1 ELVGSGASPRTQNRR
16 GLRDMSSI
24 GTAPETL
31 KLLEPIP
38 KIMRAGVYRDK
49 GVVRVE
55 EVPVPEVGEGEVLI
69 KVAAC
74 GICGTDIKK
83 IFQRYVEPPQILGHE
98 LAGTVVAVGR
108 GVTKWMP
115 GDRVMSFHHTPCG
128 RCFYCEKRL
137 FSQCKQYKTTGLT
150 AGFTPNGGGFAQYV
164 KAMPWVA
171 ERGIVALP
179 ENVSFEE
186 ATFIEP
192 INTIVKA
199 VQKARITAGESV
211 LILGCGPIGLQF
223 LMVSKLEGARLYT
236 SDPIPQRREK
246 SLTLGALE
254 SFDPTSGKLVE
265 EVRAR
270 TEGRGADAV
279 LVAVAH
285 PSVVTDAL
293 ATARPGG
300 RVLLFAAN
308 DPVTKIEFPAAA
320 VGIDE
325 KEILGSYSAAVDIQ
339 ESAAE
344 LVLGKKLPIMEIVTH
359 RFSLDRIQEGL
370 ELAARPTA
378 ESLKILITHA

>member
-1 ELVGSGASPRTQNRR
+1 MSGVGA
-16 GLRDMSSI
+16 I
-24 GTAPETL
+24 AETL
-31 KLLEPIP
+31 RSLEPIP
-38 KIMRAGVYRDK
+38 KTMRAGVYRDK
-49 GVVRVE
+49 GVVCVE
-55 EVPVPEVGEGEVLI
+55 EVPVPQVGEREVLI
-69 KVAAC
+69 RVAAC

-98 LAGTVVAVGR
+98 LAGTVVAVGH
-108 GVTKWMP
+108 GVSRWKP

-128 RCFYCEKRL
+128 ECFYCQKRL
-137 FSQCKQYKTTGLT
+137 FSQCKLYKRTGLT

-179 ENVSFEE
+179 DNVSFEE

-199 VQKARITAGESV
+199 VQKARVTAGETV
-211 LILGCGPIGLQF
+211 VVLGCGPIGLQL
-223 LMVSKLEGARLYT
+223 LMVSKLAGAWLYT
-236 SDPIPQRREK
+236 GDPISQRREK
-246 SLTLGALE
+246 SLSLGAIE
-254 SFDPTSGKLVE
+254 SFDPTSGKLVQ
-265 EVRAR
+265 EVRSR
-270 TEGRGADAV
+270 TDGRGADAV

-285 PSVVTDAL
+285 PAVVTEAL
-293 ATARPGG
+293 AAARPGG

-308 DPVTKIEFPAAA
+308 DPVTKIEFPASA

-339 ESAAE
+339 DSAAE
-344 LVLGKKLPIMEIVTH
+344 LVLAKKLPVMEIVTH
-359 RFSLDRIQEGL
+359 RFPLDRIQEAL

-378 ESLKILITHA
+378 ESLKILITHE

>member
-1 ELVGSGASPRTQNRR
+1 
-16 GLRDMSSI
+16 MSEA
-24 GTAPETL
+24 GTVVEQAKSL
-31 KLLEPIP
+31 GPIP
-38 KIMRAGVYRDK
+38 KTMRAGVFRDK

-55 EVPVPEVGEGEVLI
+55 EVPVPEVSDGEVLI
-69 KVAAC
+69 KVSAC

-98 LAGTVVAVGR
+98 LAGTVVAIGR
-108 GVTKWMP
+108 GVTKWRL
-115 GDRVMSFHHTPCG
+115 GDRVMSFHHIPCG
-128 RCFYCEKRL
+128 ECFYCKNRS

-150 AGFTPNGGGFAQYV
+150 GGFTPNGGGFGEYV

-179 ENVSFEE
+179 DNVSFEE

-199 VQKARITAGESV
+199 VQKARVVAGETV
-211 LILGCGPIGLQF
+211 LILGCGPIGLQL
-223 LMVSKLEGARLYT
+223 LMVTQTTGARIYS
-236 SDPIPQRREK
+236 SDPMATRRAK
-246 SLTLGALE
+246 SLKLGALE
-254 SFDPTSGKLVE
+254 SFDPISGKLVDE
-265 EVRAR
+265 IR
-270 TEGRGADAV
+270 TRTGGRGADVV

-285 PSVVTDAL
+285 PAVVVEAL
-293 ATARPGG
+293 AAARPGG

-339 ESAAE
+339 ESAAA
-344 LVLGKKLPIMEIVTH
+344 LVLEKKLPVMEIVTH
-359 RFSLDRIQEGL
+359 RFPLARIQEGL
-370 ELAARPTA
+370 DLANRPTE
-378 ESLKILITHA
+378 ESLKILITHE

>member
-1 ELVGSGASPRTQNRR
+1 MSGARSVFDAVSAV
-16 GLRDMSSI
+16 G
-24 GTAPETL
+24 
-31 KLLEPIP
+31 PIP
-38 KIMRAGVYRDK
+38 KTMRAGVYREK
-49 GVVRVE
+49 GMVRVE
-55 EVPVPEVGEGEVLI
+55 EVPVPDVGEREVLI

-98 LAGTVVAVGR
+98 LAGTVVAAGA
-108 GVTKWMP
+108 GVTKWKP
-115 GDRVMSFHHTPCG
+115 GNRVMSFHHTPCG
-128 RCFYCEKRL
+128 TCFYCQKRS

-150 AGFTPNGGGFAQYV
+150 GGFTPNGGGFGEYV

-179 ENVSFEE
+179 DDVSFEE

-199 VQKARITAGESV
+199 VQKARVAPGENV
-211 LILGCGPIGLQF
+211 LVLGCGPIGLQL
-223 LMVSKLEGARLYT
+223 LMVAKLETDRLFT
-236 SDPIPQRREK
+236 SDPMAERRAK
-246 SLTLGALE
+246 SLTLGAIE
-254 SFDPTSGKLVE
+254 AFDPSNGKLIE
-265 EVRAR
+265 EIKAR

-285 PSVVTDAL
+285 PAVVQDAL
-293 ATARPGG
+293 AAARPGG

-308 DPVTKIEFPAAA
+308 DPVTRIEFPASA

-339 ESAAE
+339 EAAAE
-344 LVLGKKLPIMEIVTH
+344 LVLLRKLPVMEIVTD
-359 RFSLDRIQEGL
+359 RFPLDRIQEAL

-378 ESLKILITHA
+378 QSLKILITHA

>member
-1 ELVGSGASPRTQNRR
+1 
-16 GLRDMSSI
+16 MSSI
-24 GTAPETL
+24 GTASETL
-31 KLLEPIP
+31 NSLGPIP
-38 KIMRAGVYRDK
+38 KTMQAGVYRDK

-55 EVPVPEVGEGEVLI
+55 EVPVPEVGDGEVLI

-98 LAGTVVAVGR
+98 LAGTVVAVGH
-108 GVTKWMP
+108 GVTKWTP
-115 GDRVMSFHHTPCG
+115 GDRVMSFHHTPCV

-179 ENVSFEE
+179 DNVSFEE

-199 VQKARITAGESV
+199 VQKARITASETV
-211 LILGCGPIGLQF
+211 LILGCGPIGLQL
-223 LMVSKLEGARLYT
+223 LMVSKLEGAKLFT
-236 SDPIPQRREK
+236 SDPIPQRRAK
-246 SLTLGALE
+246 SLALGALE
-254 SFDPTSGKLVE
+254 SFDPTSGKLVD

-270 TEGRGADAV
+270 TDGRGVDAV

-339 ESAAE
+339 QSAAE
-344 LVLGKKLPIMEIVTH
+344 LVLGKKLPVMEIVTH
-359 RFSLDRIQEGL
+359 SFPLDRIQEAL

>member
-1 ELVGSGASPRTQNRR
+1 VSGTNTIIEALRTL
-16 GLRDMSSI
+16 G
-24 GTAPETL
+24 
-31 KLLEPIP
+31 PIP
-38 KIMRAGVYRDK
+38 KTMRAGVYRQK

-55 EVPVPEVGEGEVLI
+55 EVPVPEVDDGEVLI

-83 IFQRYVEPPQILGHE
+83 IFHAYVEPPQILGHE

-108 GVTKWMP
+108 GVAKWKP
-115 GDRVMSFHHTPCG
+115 GDRVMSFHHIPCG
-128 RCFYCEKRL
+128 KCFYCEKRL
-137 FSQCKQYKTTGLT
+137 FSQCKQYKATGLT
-150 AGFTPNGGGFAQYV
+150 GGFTPNGGGFGQFV

-171 ERGIVALP
+171 QRGIVALP
-179 ENVSFEE
+179 DNVSFEE

-199 VQKARITAGESV
+199 VQKARVAADETV
-211 LILGCGPIGLQF
+211 LVVGCGPIGLQL
-223 LMVSKLEGARLYT
+223 LMVAKLEGAKLYT
-236 SDPIPQRREK
+236 SDPMAERRAK
-246 SLTLGALE
+246 SLSLGAIE
-254 SFDPTSGKLVE
+254 SFDPSSGKLVE
-265 EVRAR
+265 EVKAR
-270 TEGRGADAV
+270 TDGRGADAV

-285 PSVVTDAL
+285 PAVVAEALDA
-293 ATARPGG
+293 ARPGG

-308 DPVTKIEFPAAA
+308 DPVTRIEFPAAA

-339 ESAAE
+339 LDAAG
-344 LVLGKKLPIMEIVTH
+344 LVLKKKLPVMDIVTH
-359 RFSLDRIQEGL
+359 RFPLDKIQEGL

>member
-1 ELVGSGASPRTQNRR
+1 MSRTGTTLEAAENLGSV
-16 GLRDMSSI
+16 
-24 GTAPETL
+24 
-31 KLLEPIP
+31 P
-38 KIMRAGVYRDK
+38 KTMRAGVYREK

-55 EVPVPEVGEGEVLI
+55 EVPVPEVTDGEVLI
-69 KVAAC
+69 RVAAC

-83 IFQRYVEPPQILGHE
+83 IYHAYVAPPQILGHE

-108 GVTKWMP
+108 GVTKWKL

-128 RCFYCEKRL
+128 RCFYCERRL

-150 AGFTPNGGGFAQYV
+150 AGFTPNGGGFAEYV

-179 ENVSFEE
+179 DDVSFEE

-199 VQKARITAGESV
+199 VQKARVTTGETV
-211 LILGCGPIGLQF
+211 LIVGCGPIGLQL
-223 LMVSKLEGARLYT
+223 LMVANLEGAKLYT
-236 SDPIPQRREK
+236 SDPMAVRRRK

-254 SFDPTSGKLVE
+254 SFDSSSGKLVE
-265 EVRAR
+265 EIKAR
-270 TEGRGADAV
+270 TDGRGADAV

-285 PSVVTDAL
+285 PSVVADAL
-293 ATARPGG
+293 RAARPGG

-308 DPVTKIEFPAAA
+308 DPVTKIEFPASA

-339 ESAAE
+339 EAAAN
-344 LVLGKKLPIMEIVTH
+344 LVLKKKLPVMEIVTH
-359 RFSLDRIQEGL
+359 RFPLARIQEGL
-370 ELAARPTA
+370 DLAVKPTA
-378 ESLKILITHA
+378 ESLKILVTHA

>member
-1 ELVGSGASPRTQNRR
+1 MSGAGTVVEQVRTL
-16 GLRDMSSI
+16 G
-24 GTAPETL
+24 
-31 KLLEPIP
+31 PIP
-38 KIMRAGVYRDK
+38 KTMRAGVFRDK

-55 EVPVPEVGEGEVLI
+55 EVPVPEVGDEEVLI

-83 IFQRYVEPPQILGHE
+83 IYHRYVEPPQILGHE

-108 GVTKWMP
+108 GVTKWKL
-115 GDRVMSFHHTPCG
+115 GDRVMSFHHIPCG
-128 RCFYCEKRL
+128 DCFYCKNRL

-150 AGFTPNGGGFAQYV
+150 GGFTPNGGGFGEYV

-171 ERGIVALP
+171 ERGIVPLP
-179 ENVSFEE
+179 DNVSFEE

-192 INTIVKA
+192 INTIFKA
-199 VQKARITAGESV
+199 VQKARVTAGETV
-211 LILGCGPIGLQF
+211 LIIGCGPIGLQL
-223 LMVSKLEGARLYT
+223 LMVTKIADARIYT
-236 SDPIPQRREK
+236 SDPMATRRAK

-254 SFDPTSGKLVE
+254 SFDPISGKLVE
-265 EVRAR
+265 VIR
-270 TEGRGADAV
+270 TRTGGRGADAV

-285 PSVVTDAL
+285 PSVVVEAL
-293 ATARPGG
+293 AAARPGG

-339 ESAAE
+339 ESAAA
-344 LVLGKKLPIMEIVTH
+344 LVLEKQLPLMEIVTH
-359 RFSLDRIQEGL
+359 RFPLTRIQEGL
-370 ELAARPTA
+370 DLANRPTE

>member
-1 ELVGSGASPRTQNRR
+1 MSALGAVANPTK
-16 GLRDMSSI
+16 
-24 GTAPETL
+24 TL
-31 KLLEPIP
+31 GPIP
-38 KIMRAGVYRDK
+38 KTMRAGVYREK
-49 GVVRVE
+49 GIVRVE
-55 EVPVPEVGEGEVLI
+55 EVPVPEVGDAEVLI

-98 LAGTVVAVGR
+98 LAGTVVATGR
-108 GVTKWMP
+108 SVTKWKS

-128 RCFYCEKRL
+128 TCFYCEKRL

-150 AGFTPNGGGFAQYV
+150 GGFTPNGGGFGEYV

-179 ENVSFEE
+179 DNVSFEE

-199 VQKARITAGESV
+199 VQKARVTAGETV
-211 LILGCGPIGLQF
+211 LIAGCGPIGLQL
-223 LMVSKLEGARLYT
+223 LMVSKLLDAKLYT
-236 SDPIPQRREK
+236 SDPIPERRAK

-254 SFDPTSGKLVE
+254 AFDPTNGKLIE
-265 EVRAR
+265 DIKAR

-285 PSVVTDAL
+285 PAVVLDAL
-293 ATARPGG
+293 AAARPGG

-339 ESAAE
+339 EAAAD
-344 LVLGKKLPIMEIVTH
+344 LVLQRKLPVMEIVTH
-359 RFSLDRIQEGL
+359 RFPLDRIQEAL